1 MKVYETK
8 SALKVFYYLMA
19 IDGAIGEDE
28 MDRFCE
34 IGEELDRKNFDS
46 YRDELAEECKSH
58 INSAESDD
66 DYYDVIQENADAA
79 LRHEAK
85 ENDKGLTPRLLIW
98 DLFAVAFSNNEY
110 NASEKKL
117 IAHIARISDV
127 EKSIL
132 LEMEQMMQTAI
143 SVQREMTWLKQ
154 SDKPYSEI
162 RPLIDE
168 LENRIQVIS
177 GAAKALIED
186 EGTLD
191 DSYEEKPDFFDKA
204 KNAIDDT
211 MSPAFRTAGDAAKDV
226 GEKVRYVGGAV
237 AGAVCDAWKGL
248 LSKKKKGE
256 QPAEGKKD
264 K

>member
-19 IDGAIGEDE
+19 IDGAVGEDE
-28 MDRFCE
+28 LNRFYE

-46 YRDELAEECKSH
+46 YRDKLAEECKNH
-58 INSAESDD
+58 INSAEADD
-66 DYYDVIQENADAA
+66 DYYDVIQESADAA

-85 ENDKGLTPRLLIW
+85 EDDKGLTPRLLLW

-132 LEMEQMMQTAI
+132 SEMEQMMQTAI
-143 SVQREMTWLKQ
+143 SVQREMTWLQ
-154 SDKPYSEI
+154 QRDKPYSEI

-177 GAAKALIED
+177 NAATALIED
-186 EGTLD
+186 EVALD
-191 DSYEEKPDFFDKA
+191 DPYEETPDIFDKA
-204 KNAIDDT
+204 KDAIDDT
-211 MSPAFRTAGDAAKDV
+211 MSPALHRAEEAAKDV
-226 GEKVRYVGGAV
+226 GEKARDVGGAV
-237 AGAVCDAWKGL
+237 AGKVSGAWKGL